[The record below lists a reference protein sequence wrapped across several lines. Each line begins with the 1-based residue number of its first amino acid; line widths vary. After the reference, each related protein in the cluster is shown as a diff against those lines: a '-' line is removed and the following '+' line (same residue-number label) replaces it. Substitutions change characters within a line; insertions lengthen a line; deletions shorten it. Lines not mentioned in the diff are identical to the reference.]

1 MLNFKRKKSLSF
13 RPVVLFIDL
22 YYFFVLQI
30 KRGKNMQKKRNMLNC
45 TLTNEAIVVLQVLGY
60 MDKNK
65 KIVPGKNASKFVS
78 RLICDFVATNYP
90 DKTDII
96 KERLIKQE
104 VGELNREV
112 DQRRKKIEFLAI
124 RIAAIN
130 SNNEVIQEMKE

>member
-1 MLNFKRKKSLSF
+1 
-13 RPVVLFIDL
+13 
-22 YYFFVLQI
+22 
-30 KRGKNMQKKRNMLNC
+30 MQKKRNMLNC